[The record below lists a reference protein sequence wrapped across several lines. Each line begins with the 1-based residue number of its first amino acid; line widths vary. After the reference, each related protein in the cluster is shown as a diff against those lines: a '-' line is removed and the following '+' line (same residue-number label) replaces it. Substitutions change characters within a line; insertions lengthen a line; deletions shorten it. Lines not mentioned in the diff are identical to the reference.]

1 MTMKDQPNSPLL
13 RPARAAL
20 ALALHRV
27 GTGIPVAYNLIPP
40 AEVGELLARL
50 VADESALYAI
60 TRDWRYDSA
69 GRRFLR
75 LHELLDEQFTGIGRR
90 LVALAACSRGLMLQ
104 VSTGH
109 GTAIASPRGPAGDA
123 LEGHMIRELL
133 GLHEALLVRLRGGN
147 AMTAELP
154 RYCSTTA
161 LLTGLIAEHEKDAFM
176 LRALLWEVQNA
187 A

>member
-1 MTMKDQPNSPLL
+1 MNHQPDSPLL

-20 ALALHRV
+20 ALASQHA
-27 GTGIPVAYNLIPP
+27 GATIPVHRDVMPP
-40 AEVGELLARL
+40 AGVGELFAQL

-75 LHELLDEQFTGIGRR
+75 LHALLDEQFTEIGRR
-90 LVALAACSRGLMLQ
+90 LVAVAACSRDLNQQ

-109 GTAIASPRGPAGDA
+109 GAAVSPPRGPEGEA

-133 GLHEALLVRLRGGN
+133 GLHEALLVRLREGK
-147 AMTAELP
+147 AVTAQL
-154 RYCSTTA
+154 RFYHATTE

-176 LRALLWEVQNA
+176 LRALLWEVQSA

>member
-1 MTMKDQPNSPLL
+1 MKNKPESPFL

-20 ALALHRV
+20 ALASHH
-27 GTGIPVAYNLIPP
+27 GGSSIPVQSDVMPP
-40 AEVGELLARL
+40 AEIGQLLARL
-50 VADESALYAI
+50 MADESALYAI

-75 LHELLDEQFTGIGRR
+75 LHMLLDEQFTEIGRR
-90 LVALAACSRGLMLQ
+90 LVVLAACSRDLNQ
-104 VSTGH
+104 EVSTGH
-109 GTAIASPRGPAGDA
+109 RAAVSSPRGPEGDA
-123 LEGHMIRELL
+123 LQGHMIRELL
-133 GLHEALLVRLRGGN
+133 GLHEALLVRLRDGK
-147 AMTAELP
+147 AITAELGANS
-154 RYCSTTA
+154 STTE